1 MQSPATQLLHMPV
14 RISNVEMAADA
25 CAQGSRIGIGGYI
38 RLPNCPPA
46 WFSERYTLADLACL
60 NLPLNDNAQRDI
72 GCYELLAQIALV
84 LLLAASVPGGRARI
98 CVRSMCDNS
107 SAEATINKLMTTSS
121 PMCFFAQ
128 QLALVAFSTAI
139 TLDCQHVSGFRNE
152 SADML
157 SRLDSVNFLGH
168 EWEIKHRVRFPISKL
183 WQTPWAV
190 SVFPEDTR
198 LLWVPP

>member
-1 MQSPATQLLHMPV
+1 
-14 RISNVEMAADA
+14 MAADA
-25 CAQGSRIGIGGYI
+25 CAQGSRVGIGGCI

-46 WFSERYTLADLACL
+46 WFSERYTLEDFACL
-60 NLPLNDNAQRDI
+60 NLPLNDNTQRDI
-72 GCYELLAQIALV
+72 GCYKLLAQIALV
-84 LLLAASVPGGRARI
+84 LLLAASLPGGRARI

-107 SAEATINKLMTTSS
+107 SAEVTINKLMTTSS

-128 QLALVAFSTAI
+128 QLALVAFSAAI

-183 WQTPWAV
+183 WHKPWAV